1 MKDKKDVIV
10 IVIVIKTKERYRC
23 NCYSNERY
31 RNSVVIVFQTKE
43 GCQRQMVAKV
53 DNKSSKKLSKRDE
66 TFIKTLIQL

>member
-1 MKDKKDVIV
+1 MKDKKYVIV
-10 IVIVIKTKERYRC
+10 IVIVIQTKERYRC

-31 RNSVVIVFQTKE
+31 RNSVVIVIQTKE
-43 GCQRQMVAKV
+43 GCQRHMVAKV